1 MRKLLPECVAQFH
14 CPDIVVNSEQ
24 GLITCWEPGARW
36 WNGRSGHSYCG
47 AILIIYTGYYVSQ
60 YTRTRLVIA
69 IPTLPLKPS
78 MVTISEYAKISSEE
92 KLCGRKPPDLSKS
105 SGA

>member
-36 WNGRSGHSYCG
+36 WNGRSGLYYCG

-69 IPTLPLKPS
+69 IPTQVQASHRTTQARYTELHRVRQNL
-78 MVTISEYAKISSEE
+78 V
-92 KLCGRKPPDLSKS
+92 
-105 SGA
+105 